1 MRQWWI
7 KGSKELKSFLGW
19 PTSTCFVLADITQ
32 LCHIVHASFFTY
44 GICHTYHCLHCQ
56 LSCMTVYMFHA
67 NVKLI
72 IANSNHVWLLTFISM
87 QIWSL
92 PTITY
97 DCWHSWKCKFDNCK
111 LYHVWLLTFI
121 PMWIWSLWTL
131 SCMTVDIIH
140 TTLFI
145 ASLRVPATIIHAR
158 AFCSLSTLSCMI
170 VDIIHTTLFIDSF
183 ILCDC
188 YHHSYHFVHC
198 QLRPLRLLTSF
209 IPLCSL
215 PASSCVTANII
226 HTTFF
231 ISHCCHCATACLCPL
246 AIRN

>member
-121 PMWIWSLWTL
+121 PMWIWSLPTL
-131 SCMTVDIIH
+131 SCMTVDIH
-140 TTLFI
+140 TNVNLIIANSIMYDCWHSYQCEFDHCELYHVWLLTLFTPLCSLPVYVYLLPSFMPGHFVHFQHCHVWLLTLFI
-145 ASLRVPATIIHAR
+145 PLCSSIAS
-158 AFCSLSTLSCMI
+158 SCVTAI
-170 VDIIHTTLFIDSF
+170 IIHTTLFTASF
-183 ILCDC
+183 VLCDC
-188 YHHSYHFVHC
+188 
-198 QLRPLRLLTSF
+198 
-209 IPLCSL
+209 
-215 PASSCVTANII
+215 
-226 HTTFF
+226 
-231 ISHCCHCATACLCPL
+231 
-246 AIRN
+246 